1 MTLVAP
7 RAKERVGSKRTGSI
21 NISTNT
27 SYNSGSSSSKAT
39 PPPGN
44 ILTVSAPLTRI
55 LKAPDIK
62 KKSKRK
68 EKKGKRRSLT

>member
-39 PPPGN
+39 PPGN